1 MSKSAP
7 YQTVLNLA
15 KTKQGVLSV
24 SDPDLVAAL
33 VSNGKSTAYRLPT
46 YVWEIRTKAGI
57 TVTPIRQGKT
67 VIAYEFPALK
77 ALAGVSETV
86 EPVEVAE
93 PVESAQTVQEP
104 ETVGV

>member
-1 MSKSAP
+1 MSKIAP

-15 KTKQGVLSV
+15 KSKQGVLSV
-24 SDPDLVAAL
+24 SDPDLTAAL

-77 ALAGVSETV
+77 ALAGVSETA
-86 EPVEVAE
+86 EVAE
-93 PVESAQTVQEP
+93 SVEVVQEP
-104 ETVGV
+104 ATVGV